1 MSIGV
6 YGTNIP
12 IHIDSNKLSSLVD
25 ISYCYNES
33 RAYDSLSSSSF
44 KSLPSSVLVPCTRS
58 NDESGLD
65 TNNDSGLDTF
75 VEGMYT
81 LQLPLSDFN
90 KKGFYTVYIKPKEYA
105 INITDVGCLSAYSD
119 VRGIILDTN
128 AISDKYEIIKNMART
143 NNGLVGFR
151 IVFLDENGVREDYYR
166 IVTSNNKCEPVI
178 QAPNSSSDKT
188 YTYRYDDSSSL
199 TFLTVSPSSAPTFK
213 SNATP
218 YIGKPTQRI
227 LLVNTLFEPI
237 QLDIEMVTH
246 DADTISNMLE
256 GSQLRDL
263 DNGLVTTY
271 NEKNEIYAQSEHY
284 TLKENASGNPV
295 YEVKKNKTDSIDFSQ
310 TIDDK
315 L

>member
-12 IHIDSNKLSSLVD
+12 IHIDSKKLSSLVD

-33 RAYDSLSSSSF
+33 RAYDSLSSSKF
-44 KSLPSSVLVPCTRS
+44 KSLPSSVLANCTR
-58 NDESGLD
+58 DVESGSNLD
-65 TNNDSGLDTF
+65 EIVD
-75 VEGMYT
+75 GMYT

-128 AISDKYEIIKNMART
+128 AITGDDIIKNMART

>member
-12 IHIDSNKLSSLVD
+12 IHIDSNKLGSLVD

-33 RAYDSLSSSSF
+33 RAYDSLSSSKF
-44 KSLPSSVLVPCTRS
+44 TSLPSSVLANCTR
-58 NDESGLD
+58 EV
-65 TNNDSGLDTF
+65 DSGSNLDEI
-75 VEGMYT
+75 VDGMYT

-128 AISDKYEIIKNMART
+128 AITDDDIIKNMART

-271 NEKNEIYAQSEHY
+271 NEKNEIYSQSEHY

>member
-33 RAYDSLSSSSF
+33 RAYDSLSSSKF
-44 KSLPSSVLVPCTRS
+44 KSLPSSVLANCTREVENGS
-58 NDESGLD
+58 NLDEIVD
-65 TNNDSGLDTF
+65 
-75 VEGMYT
+75 GMYT

-128 AISDKYEIIKNMART
+128 AISDEIIKNMART

>member
-33 RAYDSLSSSSF
+33 RAYDSLSSSKF
-44 KSLPSSVLVPCTRS
+44 TSLPSSVLANCTREVESRS
-58 NDESGLD
+58 NLDEIVD
-65 TNNDSGLDTF
+65 
-75 VEGMYT
+75 GMYT

-119 VRGIILDTN
+119 VRGIILDTSV
-128 AISDKYEIIKNMART
+128 ISDKIIQNMART

-218 YIGKPTQRI
+218 YI
-227 LLVNTLFEPI
+227 
-237 QLDIEMVTH
+237 
-246 DADTISNMLE
+246 
-256 GSQLRDL
+256 
-263 DNGLVTTY
+263 
-271 NEKNEIYAQSEHY
+271 
-284 TLKENASGNPV
+284 
-295 YEVKKNKTDSIDFSQ
+295 
-310 TIDDK
+310 
-315 L
+315 

>member
-33 RAYDSLSSSSF
+33 RAYDSLSSSKF
-44 KSLPSSVLVPCTRS
+44 KSLPSSVLANCTREV
-58 NDESGLD
+58 ESGSNLD
-65 TNNDSGLDTF
+65 EIVD
-75 VEGMYT
+75 GMYT

-105 INITDVGCLSAYSD
+105 INITDVGCLSAYPD

-128 AISDKYEIIKNMART
+128 AISDDDIIKDMART

>member
-12 IHIDSNKLSSLVD
+12 IHIDSNKLGSLVD

-33 RAYDSLSSSSF
+33 RAYDSLSSSKF
-44 KSLPSSVLVPCTRS
+44 ISLPSSVLANCTREV
-58 NDESGLD
+58 ESGSNLD
-65 TNNDSGLDTF
+65 EIVD
-75 VEGMYT
+75 GMYT

-119 VRGIILDTN
+119 VRGIVLDTN
-128 AISDKYEIIKNMART
+128 AITDDDIIKNMART

>member
-33 RAYDSLSSSSF
+33 RAYDSLSSSKF
-44 KSLPSSVLVPCTRS
+44 KSLPSSVLANCTREVESDS
-58 NDESGLD
+58 NLDEIVD
-65 TNNDSGLDTF
+65 
-75 VEGMYT
+75 GMYT

-128 AISDKYEIIKNMART
+128 AISDEYEIIKNMART

>member
-12 IHIDSNKLSSLVD
+12 IHIDSNKLVSLVD

-33 RAYDSLSSSSF
+33 RAYDSLSSSKF
-44 KSLPSSVLVPCTRS
+44 TSLPSSVLANCTR
-58 NDESGLD
+58 EV
-65 TNNDSGLDTF
+65 DSGSNLDEI
-75 VEGMYT
+75 VDGMYT

-90 KKGFYTVYIKPKEYA
+90 KKGFYTVYIKPKEHA

-119 VRGIILDTN
+119 VRGIVLDTN
-128 AISDKYEIIKNMART
+128 AISDKNIRDMART

>member
-33 RAYDSLSSSSF
+33 RAYDSLSSSKF
-44 KSLPSSVLVPCTRS
+44 KSLPSSVLANCTRDVDSDS
-58 NDESGLD
+58 NLDEIVD
-65 TNNDSGLDTF
+65 
-75 VEGMYT
+75 GMYT

-128 AISDKYEIIKNMART
+128 AIKDEIIQNMAKT

>member
-12 IHIDSNKLSSLVD
+12 IHIDSNKLSNLVD

-33 RAYDSLSSSSF
+33 RAYDSLSSSKF
-44 KSLPSSVLVPCTRS
+44 KSLPSSVLANCTREVENWS
-58 NDESGLD
+58 NLDEIVD
-65 TNNDSGLDTF
+65 
-75 VEGMYT
+75 GMYT

-128 AISDKYEIIKNMART
+128 AISDKYPIIKNMART

>member
-12 IHIDSNKLSSLVD
+12 IHIDSNKLGSLVD

-33 RAYDSLSSSSF
+33 RAYDSLSSSKF
-44 KSLPSSVLVPCTRS
+44 TSLPSSVLANCTREVESES
-58 NDESGLD
+58 NLDEIVD
-65 TNNDSGLDTF
+65 
-75 VEGMYT
+75 GMYT

-119 VRGIILDTN
+119 VRGIVLDT
-128 AISDKYEIIKNMART
+128 SQMKYPIQQMALT

>member
-12 IHIDSNKLSSLVD
+12 IHIDRNKLSSLVD

-33 RAYDSLSSSSF
+33 RAYDSLSSSKF
-44 KSLPSSVLVPCTRS
+44 KTLPSSVLANCTREV
-58 NDESGLD
+58 ESGSNLD
-65 TNNDSGLDTF
+65 EIVD
-75 VEGMYT
+75 GMYT
-81 LQLPLSDFN
+81 LQIPLSDFN

-119 VRGIILDTN
+119 VRGIILDTSV
-128 AISDKYEIIKNMART
+128 ISDKIIQNMART

>member
-33 RAYDSLSSSSF
+33 RAYDSLSSSKF
-44 KSLPSSVLVPCTRS
+44 KSLPSSVLANCTREVESES
-58 NDESGLD
+58 NLDEIVD
-65 TNNDSGLDTF
+65 
-75 VEGMYT
+75 GMYT

-128 AISDKYEIIKNMART
+128 AITDDDIIKNMART

-310 TIDDK
+310 TIDDR

>member
-12 IHIDSNKLSSLVD
+12 IHIDSRKLSSLVD

-33 RAYDSLSSSSF
+33 RAYDSLSSSKF
-44 KSLPSSVLVPCTRS
+44 KSLPSSVLANCTR
-58 NDESGLD
+58 DVESGSNLD
-65 TNNDSGLDTF
+65 EIVD
-75 VEGMYT
+75 GMYT

-128 AISDKYEIIKNMART
+128 AISDKIIRNMART

>member
-33 RAYDSLSSSSF
+33 RAYDSLSSSKF
-44 KSLPSSVLVPCTRS
+44 KSLPSSVLANCTREV
-58 NDESGLD
+58 ESGSNLD
-65 TNNDSGLDTF
+65 EIVD
-75 VEGMYT
+75 GMYT

-105 INITDVGCLSAYSD
+105 INITDVGCLSAYPD

-128 AISDKYEIIKNMART
+128 AISDEYLIIKNMART

>member
-12 IHIDSNKLSSLVD
+12 IHIDRNKLSSLVD

-33 RAYDSLSSSSF
+33 RAYDSLSSSKF
-44 KSLPSSVLVPCTRS
+44 KSLPSSVLANCTREVESDS
-58 NDESGLD
+58 NLDEIVD
-65 TNNDSGLDTF
+65 
-75 VEGMYT
+75 GMYT

-128 AISDKYEIIKNMART
+128 AISDEYEIIKNMART

>member
-33 RAYDSLSSSSF
+33 RAYDSLSSSKF
-44 KSLPSSVLVPCTRS
+44 KSLPSSVLANCTREVENGS
-58 NDESGLD
+58 NLD
-65 TNNDSGLDTF
+65 DIVD
-75 VEGMYT
+75 GMYT

-119 VRGIILDTN
+119 VRGIILDTSV
-128 AISDKYEIIKNMART
+128 ISDKIIQNMART

>member
-12 IHIDSNKLSSLVD
+12 IHIDSNKLGSLVD

-33 RAYDSLSSSSF
+33 RAYDSLSSSKF
-44 KSLPSSVLVPCTRS
+44 TSLPSSVLANCTREV
-58 NDESGLD
+58 ESGSNLD
-65 TNNDSGLDTF
+65 EIVD
-75 VEGMYT
+75 GMYT

-90 KKGFYTVYIKPKEYA
+90 KKGFYTVYIKPKEYP

-119 VRGIILDTN
+119 VRGIIIDTN
-128 AISDKYEIIKNMART
+128 AISDEIIKNMART

>member
-12 IHIDSNKLSSLVD
+12 IHIDSKKLSSLVD

-33 RAYDSLSSSSF
+33 RAYDSLSSSKF
-44 KSLPSSVLVPCTRS
+44 KSLPSSVLANCTR
-58 NDESGLD
+58 EV
-65 TNNDSGLDTF
+65 DSGSNLDEI
-75 VEGMYT
+75 VDGMYT

-90 KKGFYTVYIKPKEYA
+90 KKGFYTIYIKPKEYA

-119 VRGIILDTN
+119 VRGIVLDTN
-128 AISDKYEIIKNMART
+128 AISDDIIKNMART

>member
-33 RAYDSLSSSSF
+33 RAYDSLSSSKF
-44 KSLPSSVLVPCTRS
+44 TSLPSSVLANCTR
-58 NDESGLD
+58 EV
-65 TNNDSGLDTF
+65 DSGSNLDEI
-75 VEGMYT
+75 VDGMYT

-119 VRGIILDTN
+119 VRGIVLDT
-128 AISDKYEIIKNMART
+128 SQIKDPVIHQMALT

>member
-12 IHIDSNKLSSLVD
+12 IHIDSNKLSNLVD

-33 RAYDSLSSSSF
+33 RAYDSLSSSKF
-44 KSLPSSVLVPCTRS
+44 KSLPSSVLANCTRDVENGS
-58 NDESGLD
+58 NLDEIVD
-65 TNNDSGLDTF
+65 
-75 VEGMYT
+75 GMYT

-128 AISDKYEIIKNMART
+128 AISDEYEIIKNMART